1 MVQPITAVSAPG
13 HISTGVLCPLSAS
26 MWLEDTATPIAGL
39 AVLLLENLNSQADSM
54 RYWCLCSTLNDLRFL
69 MLDYV
74 WLKIFML
81 YWCSIDVLLMF
92 YDSRT
97 ARILDIQIAVFSRA
111 VSAKKV
117 EPAGPVH
124 AVALPTSPR
133 NRTNG
138 EKSEPSGNLW

>member
-1 MVQPITAVSAPG
+1 
-13 HISTGVLCPLSAS
+13 
-26 MWLEDTATPIAGL
+26 
-39 AVLLLENLNSQADSM
+39 
-54 RYWCLCSTLNDLRFL
+54 
-69 MLDYV
+69 
-74 WLKIFML
+74 
-81 YWCSIDVLLMF
+81 MF

-124 AVALPTSPR
+124 PVALPTSPR